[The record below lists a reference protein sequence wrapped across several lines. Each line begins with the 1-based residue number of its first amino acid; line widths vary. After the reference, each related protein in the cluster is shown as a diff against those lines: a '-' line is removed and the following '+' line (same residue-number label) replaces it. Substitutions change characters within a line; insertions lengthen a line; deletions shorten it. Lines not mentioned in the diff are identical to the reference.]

1 MKKSIRFMA
10 FYMVLMMLLAA
21 VPYGI
26 NAAVS
31 IPSNV
36 KSVVFNA
43 DYYANKYSD
52 LKAAFGTNETNLYAK
67 TICGF

>member
-21 VPYGI
+21 LPFGI

-43 DYYANKYSD
+43 DYYAHRYSD
-52 LKAAFGTNETNLYAK
+52 LKAALWYKGRSSGKPYV
-67 TICGF
+67 